1 MIVILTKLGIKGTAF
16 IFGRLLTKNL
26 IVIIICKQ
34 VTLEAF
40 SLQTQ
45 DKDAY
50 SMGSQH
56 TALGV

>member
-1 MIVILTKLGIKGTAF
+1 MIIILTKVGI
-16 IFGRLLTKNL
+16 RLLTKNL

-34 VTLEAF
+34 VTLEAS